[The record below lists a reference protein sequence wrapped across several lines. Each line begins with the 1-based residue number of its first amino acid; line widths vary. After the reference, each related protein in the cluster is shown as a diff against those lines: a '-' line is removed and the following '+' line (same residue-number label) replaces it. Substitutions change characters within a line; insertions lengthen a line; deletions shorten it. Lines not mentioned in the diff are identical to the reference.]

1 MVNLVASHVVAQRA
15 RLKPYTF
22 HFVDTIASTGSSQD
36 LWLKY
41 VWFQWTD
48 KKKYLVG
55 LVASSELAGHHFGR
69 LFG

>member
-15 RLKPYTF
+15 KLKPYTF
-22 HFVDTIASTGSSQD
+22 HFVDAIASTGSSQD

-48 KKKYLVG
+48 KNNI
-55 LVASSELAGHHFGR
+55 
-69 LFG
+69 